1 MARFQLHR
9 RPFTKI
15 ALFGA
20 VFGVAV
26 TWGCSE
32 DGTTPN
38 CPALLLFD
46 IHDDASIS
54 DPDIIANRAEAE
66 KAGCVTTPGDAMSVG
81 GTSSTGGD

>member
-1 MARFQLHR
+1 MARFRLYR
-9 RPFTKI
+9 RPLTTI

-26 TWGCSE
+26 ASACSE

-46 IHDDASIS
+46 IHDDASIN
-54 DPDIIANRAEAE
+54 DPAIIANRAEAAD
-66 KAGCVTTPGDAMSVG
+66 AGCVTTPGDATSVG
-81 GTSSTGGD
+81 GSSSTGGD